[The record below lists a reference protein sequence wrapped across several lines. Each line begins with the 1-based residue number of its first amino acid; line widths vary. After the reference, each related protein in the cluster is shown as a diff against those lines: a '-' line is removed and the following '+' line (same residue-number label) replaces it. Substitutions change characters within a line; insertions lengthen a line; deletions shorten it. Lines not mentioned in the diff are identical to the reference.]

1 MAKSNNK
8 AVNKAVKQYTVTVE
22 NNTNFCGIGAGGVQF
37 AYGKA
42 TIEGERM
49 ANWFR
54 KHKGYKV
61 EEVAVPAAEE
71 APTDAPAAE

>member
-1 MAKSNNK
+1 MTMAKANK
-8 AVNKAVKQYTVTVE
+8 TAKQYTITVE
-22 NNTNFCGIGAGGVQF
+22 NNPNFCGIGAGGVQF

-42 TIEGERM
+42 AVDSERM

-61 EEVAVPAAEE
+61 EEVATP
-71 APTDAPAAE
+71 APAAE